1 MRSNGPGRL
10 GFGRGFTRMNADRN
24 KIRADLEKQLLS
36 FVSLLDL
43 ICVPQRKSAANTS
56 MVVQ

>member
-1 MRSNGPGRL
+1 
-10 GFGRGFTRMNADRN
+10 MNADRN

>member
-1 MRSNGPGRL
+1 MRSNGSGRL

-36 FVSLLDL
+36 FFSLLDL
-43 ICVPQRKSAANTS
+43 NCGPPRKPAANTS